1 MAKPTPDPRS
11 LRRAP
16 IHRLTTPVRRFLQVE
31 AASGAVLLLCAVVA
45 LAVANS
51 PLGPA
56 FHHFWQTKLGVTLNG
71 WELVKPMEWWVNDG
85 LMTVFF
91 FVVGLEIKRELAA
104 GELNTPR
111 KAALPVVAAV
121 GGMLVPAGVYLAFGH
136 TGPAL
141 RGWGIP
147 MATDIAFV
155 VGVMAAF
162 GKRVPFG
169 LKIFLLSLA
178 IVDDMGAVL
187 VIAVAYTEH
196 LNLGMLAA
204 AGGGFAVTVLLNQL
218 GVRAVAVY
226 AVVGAATWLATY
238 QSGIHPTIAGVL
250 LGLLTPYRA
259 WLGRDTLRLALDDV
273 AGRLNDRTDEAELA
287 PADVAIL
294 RYAAREAVA
303 PLQRLED
310 RLHPWVGF
318 VIMPVFAL
326 ANAGVEVNA
335 ASVASPV
342 SLAVA
347 AGLLAGKPAGIVL
360 FAWLAVRLKLADLP
374 TGVSW
379 RLMLAAGLLGGIG
392 FTMSLF
398 VAGLAFPASPEL
410 LLDAK
415 TGILLGSGLAA
426 VGGAAVLAAGV
437 RKRTSVPGEG

>member
-1 MAKPTPDPRS
+1 MPAPDPRR
-11 LRRAP
+11 LRPAP
-16 IHRLTTPVRRFLQVE
+16 IHRLTAPVRRFLHIE
-31 AASGAVLLLCAVVA
+31 AASGAVLLACAVAA
-45 LAVANS
+45 LVVANS
-51 PLGPA
+51 PLGHG
-56 FHHFWQTKLGVTLNG
+56 FHQFWQTKLGVTLNG
-71 WELVKPMEWWVNDG
+71 WELSKPLEWWVNDG

-91 FVVGLEIKRELAA
+91 FVVGLEIKRELAV
-104 GELNTPR
+104 GELRTPR

-121 GGMLVPAGVYLAFGH
+121 GGMLVPAGVYLLFGH
-136 TGPAL
+136 TGAAH

-162 GKRVPFG
+162 GNRVPFG

-178 IVDDMGAVL
+178 IADDMGAVL
-187 VIAVAYTEH
+187 VIALAYTEQ
-196 LNLGMLAA
+196 LNLTMLAA
-204 AGGGFAVTVLLNQL
+204 AGGGFALIVALNQL

-226 AVVGAATWLATY
+226 TVVGAATWLATY
-238 QSGIHPTIAGVL
+238 QSGIHPTVAGVL

-259 WLGRDTLRLALDDV
+259 WLSRDTLRLALDDV
-273 AGRLNDRTDEAELA
+273 AGKVNDHPEEVELT
-287 PADVAIL
+287 PADVAVL

-326 ANAGVEVNA
+326 ANAGVEVNVA
-335 ASVASPV
+335 AATDRV

-347 AGLLAGKPAGIVL
+347 AGLLVGKPVGIVL
-360 FAWLAVRLKLADLP
+360 FAWLAVRLKLAVLP
-374 TGVSW
+374 TGVTW
-379 RLMLAAGLLGGIG
+379 PRLLAAGLLGGIG

-398 VAGLAFPASPEL
+398 VGGLAFPDHAEL
-410 LLDAK
+410 LAAAK

-426 VGGAAVLAAGV
+426 VLGAGVLAV
-437 RKRTSVPGEG
+437 STRKQEGG